1 MRVNIVLVPE
11 RNLAIKYH
19 ITIHIGGAIN
29 FKVNVSLTISAN

>member
-19 ITIHIGGAIN
+19 ITIHIAGAIN
-29 FKVNVSLTISAN
+29 VKVNVGITIIAN